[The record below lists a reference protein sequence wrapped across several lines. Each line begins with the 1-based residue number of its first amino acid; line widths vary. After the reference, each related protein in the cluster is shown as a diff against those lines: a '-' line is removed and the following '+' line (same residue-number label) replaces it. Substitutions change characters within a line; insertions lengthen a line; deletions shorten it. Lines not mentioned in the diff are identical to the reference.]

1 MAGPLRPVLPP
12 HVVEA
17 IRALPPEIKRHVRE
31 AIRALCLEPRL
42 GQPLRGELTGLW
54 KYRVRRYRIVYRVVA
69 SVLQVHAVG
78 HRRDIYERT
87 ARQRRS
93 G

>member
-1 MAGPLRPVLPP
+1 LAVPLTPVLPP
-12 HVVEA
+12 HVAEA
-17 IRALPPEIKRHVRE
+17 IRTLPPEIKRHVRE
-31 AIRALCLEPRL
+31 AIRALCIEPRL

-69 SVLQVHAVG
+69 TALQIHAVG
-78 HRRDIYERT
+78 HRREVYEQAVRG
-87 ARQRRS
+87 RRS

>member
-12 HVVEA
+12 HVA
-17 IRALPPEIKRHVRE
+17 IRGLPREIKRQVRE
-31 AIRALCLEPRL
+31 AIRALCLDPRL

-54 KYRVRRYRIVYRVVA
+54 KYRVRRYRIVYRAVP
-69 SVLQVHAVG
+69 SLLQVHAVG
-78 HRRDIYERT
+78 HRRDIYDRT
-87 ARQRRS
+87 SRVRRR